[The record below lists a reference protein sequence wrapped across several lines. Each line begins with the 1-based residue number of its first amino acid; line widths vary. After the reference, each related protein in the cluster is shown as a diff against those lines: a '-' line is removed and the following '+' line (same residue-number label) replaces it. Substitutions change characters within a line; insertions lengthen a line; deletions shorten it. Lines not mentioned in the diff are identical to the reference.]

1 MHYFC
6 IDFSI
11 IMKTDSTSGP
21 VNGQFILA
29 DEMHTSFEPLESHG
43 YSQLVKVNRQGRWF
57 LLKGLKPE
65 FRQSPVYLEL
75 LKKEFALTVQLDHPN
90 IVKTFAK
97 EMNSEIGPCIVMEYI
112 DGITLD
118 KFLES
123 KPSMRLR
130 RKIVDQLIDALTYI
144 HSKQI
149 LHRDL
154 KPSNILIT
162 HNGNNVK
169 IIDFGLSDADDYSIL
184 KQTAGTL
191 EYMAPELKH
200 QNHET
205 EGVLT
210 DCKSDIYSFGLLLRE
225 IFPHR
230 YRRIAAKCTRQNPEK
245 RYTDMEAVHKAIERN
260 DTIRRTIPFIIAFLL
275 IVWCVLLIA
284 TRHTTTS
291 ETSVSKTYG
300 MTVAQQ
306 EFLDEVQWSINVMIQ
321 PLNREAQEGK
331 EYREILLARVS
342 NTLADV
348 KTMCQDMSCLY
359 PNNSQELMDFISTT
373 SHWQKEHIK
382 HLCDQINSNCRSF
395 REDYNKGLISQ
406 AEYDSLEW
414 LVAPVVKTMPVTLVT
429 DTNAI
434 GSIDIYGKSYCGGV
448 ELGLCWGM
456 LHNPTVKSMHISC
469 DHLGDSIVMSR
480 LLPNTT
486 YFARAYISS
495 GAGVSYGDEIAFT
508 TLPGDATMPLSE
520 GALPGLFSV
529 AEGRQVVFSKGNL
542 QYQAST
548 GVWRFAERQFDYV
561 GRDNE
566 IRSETYSG
574 WIDLFG
580 WASSGY
586 DHGAVNWQPWSGNN
600 IAQSDDLHLAYGS
613 PALNLYDRSGKADW
627 GYNAISNGGNKE
639 NLWRT
644 LRRDEWVYLLYVR
657 NTASG
662 VRFAK
667 ACVDGVNGIVLLPD
681 NWKIATYHLNSVNE
695 GDLGYNNNPISLSD
709 WQRILEPAG
718 AVFLPEAGVLTI
730 DGWFEQG
737 AYHTSDACTGN
748 NYGIG
753 FAESTTSIGVGGH
766 RGDGCAVRLVRDVK
780 TIFIQ

>member
-1 MHYFC
+1 M
-6 IDFSI
+6 I
-11 IMKTDSTSGP
+11 TDSTSGP
-21 VNGQFILA
+21 VNGQFVL
-29 DEMHTSFEPLESHG
+29 DEEMQTSFEPMESHS

-75 LKKEFALTVQLDHPN
+75 LKKEFNLMVQLDHPN
-90 IVKTFAK
+90 IVKAFAK
-97 EMNSEIGPCIVMEYI
+97 EMNDEIGPCIVMEYI

-118 KFLES
+118 QFLES
-123 KPSMRLR
+123 KPSRQIR
-130 RKIVDQLIDALTYI
+130 RKIVDQFIDALIYI

-162 HNGNNVK
+162 RNGNNVK

-184 KQTAGTL
+184 KQSAGTI
-191 EYMAPELKH
+191 EYMAPEQKSE
-200 QNHET
+200 NHET
-205 EGVLT
+205 GGVI
-210 DCKSDIYSFGLLLRE
+210 DCKSDIYSFGLLLKK
-225 IFPHR
+225 IFPHK
-230 YRRIAAKCTRQNPEK
+230 YRHIAAKCTRQNPEK
-245 RYTDMEAVHKAIERN
+245 RYADMETVRKAIERS
-260 DTIRRTIPFIIAFLL
+260 DTIRRTTPFIIALIL

-284 TRHTTTS
+284 TRPTEIS
-291 ETSVSKTYG
+291 ETSDAKTYG

-342 NTLADV
+342 NTLDEV
-348 KTMCQDMSCLY
+348 RTMCQKMGSLY
-359 PNNSQELMDFISTT
+359 PSNSQELLTFVSTT
-373 SHWQKEHIK
+373 SSWQQVHVRD
-382 HLCDQINSNCRSF
+382 LCDQINSNCRSF

-414 LVAPVVKTMPVTLVT
+414 IVAPVVKTLPVTRIT
-429 DTNAI
+429 DTTAT
-434 GSIDIYGKSYCGGV
+434 GCIDIYGKSYCGGV

-469 DHLGDSIVMSR
+469 DQLGDSIVMNGLQS
-480 LLPNTT
+480 NTT
-486 YFARAYISS
+486 YFVRAYISGS
-495 GAGVSYGDEIAFT
+495 AGVYYGDEIAFT
-508 TLPGDATMPLSE
+508 TLPGDVKMPLPE

-529 AEGRQVVFSKGNL
+529 AEGLQVLFSRGNL

-548 GVWRFAERQFDYV
+548 GVWRFAKRQFDFV

-566 IRSETYSG
+566 KRSETYSG

-586 DHGAVNWQPWSGNN
+586 DHGAVNWQPWSGNT
-600 IAQSDDLHLAYGS
+600 IAQSDNLHLAYGS
-613 PALNLYDRSGKADW
+613 PALNLYDQSGKADW
-627 GYNAISNGGNKE
+627 GYNAISNGGDKE

-644 LRRDEWVYLLYVR
+644 LRRDEWVYLLFVR

-662 VRFAK
+662 VRLAK
-667 ACVDGVNGIVLLPD
+667 ACVDGVNGLILLPD
-681 NWKIATYHLNSVNE
+681 NWKIATYHLNSVND
-695 GDLGYNNNPISLSD
+695 GNLGYNNNQISLSD

-718 AVFLPEAGVLTI
+718 AVFLPQAGVLTI
-730 DGWFEQG
+730 DGWYEQG

-748 NYGIG
+748 NYGLG
-753 FAESTTSIGVGGH
+753 FGVGTFSIGVGGH
-766 RGDGCAVRLVRDVK
+766 RGDGCAVRLVKDANVV
-780 TIFIQ
+780 IP